1 MEERGRGKTDEL
13 FIYGTLHPERTP
25 EEIAGVV
32 SRLRPVGEGTIR
44 GRLHDLGEYPAV
56 VVDRGRRQ
64 KIAGS
69 VFALP
74 DDPEAL
80 ASLDE
85 YEEFRPADPQNSLFI
100 RAKRMVTL
108 ANGRRRR
115 CWVYLYNK
123 ELPQAG

>member
-1 MEERGRGKTDEL
+1 MADDL
-13 FIYGTLHPERTP
+13 FVYGTLHPDRAP

-44 GRLHDLGEYPAV
+44 GRLHDLGDYPAV
-56 VVDRGRRQ
+56 VVDRGRNQ

-69 VFALP
+69 VFSLP

-80 ASLDE
+80 ASLDA
-85 YEEFRPADPQNSLFI
+85 YEEFRPADPENSLFI
-100 RAKRMVTL
+100 RSKRMVTL
-108 ANGRRRR
+108 ANGGRRR

-123 ELPQAG
+123 ELSQAG

>member
-1 MEERGRGKTDEL
+1 MADDL
-13 FIYGTLHPERTP
+13 FIYGTLHPERAP

-44 GRLHDLGEYPAV
+44 GSLHDLGEYPAV
-56 VVDRGRRQ
+56 VVNGDSRQ
-64 KIAGS
+64 KVAGS

-74 DDPEAL
+74 DDPDAL

-85 YEEFRPADPQNSLFI
+85 YEEFRPEDPQNSLFI
-100 RAKRMVTL
+100 RSKRIVTL